1 MSQTQAK
8 GLPVKAG
15 YRDKVGWYRRLGRNI
30 KEHPYLYLMFLP
42 VLAYYVIFHYWPMY
56 GIIIAFKDFK
66 PMKGI
71 FGSQWVG
78 LHQFREFLGSQF
90 LWRLIRNTLTI
101 NLGMLLFAFPL
112 PILFAL
118 ILNEC
123 KSIKFRKVVQT
134 VTYMPHFV
142 SSVVVCSLLIIFVRS
157 NGIIT
162 TLLKPLGVQQ
172 TNLLAVPRYFK
183 VLYICMNIWQELGW
197 DSIIFFAA
205 LTSIDAA
212 LYEAA
217 RVDGANRWQQMWHVT
232 LPGIA
237 PTIVIL
243 LIMRIG
249 SLMSLGWERIYLI
262 YNEMVYETADVIST
276 YVYRMGMT
284 RMQYSYASA
293 VGLMNSGVNIIL
305 LIIANT
311 ISAKVSENS
320 LW

>member
-1 MSQTQAK
+1 MSQTKANN
-8 GLPVKAG
+8 LPVRAG
-15 YRDKVGWYRRLGRNI
+15 YKDKVGWHRRLLRNM

-42 VLAYYVIFHYWPMY
+42 VLAYYIIFHYWPMY

-71 FGSQWVG
+71 FGSEWVG
-78 LHQFREFLGSQF
+78 LAQFQEFINSAY

-101 NLGMLLFAFPL
+101 NIGMLVFAFPL

-123 KSIKFRKVVQT
+123 KSVKFRKVVQT
-134 VTYMPHFV
+134 ITYMPHFV
-142 SSVVVCSLLIIFVRS
+142 SSVVVCSLMIIFVRS

-162 TLLKPLGVQQ
+162 TLLAPFGVQQ
-172 TNLLAVPRYFK
+172 TNLLSVKGYFK
-183 VLYICMNIWQELGW
+183 TLYICMNIWQELGW

-237 PTIVIL
+237 PTIIIL

-249 SLMSLGWERIYLI
+249 SLS
-262 YNEMVYETADVIST
+262 
-276 YVYRMGMT
+276 
-284 RMQYSYASA
+284 
-293 VGLMNSGVNIIL
+293 
-305 LIIANT
+305 
-311 ISAKVSENS
+311 
-320 LW
+320 

>member
-1 MSQTQAK
+1 MSQTKANN
-8 GLPVKAG
+8 LPVMAG
-15 YRDKVGWYRRLGRNI
+15 YKDKVGWHRRLLRNM

-42 VLAYYVIFHYWPMY
+42 VLAYYIIFHYWPMY

-71 FGSQWVG
+71 FGSEWVG
-78 LHQFREFLGSQF
+78 LYQFKEFLNSPY

-101 NLGMLLFAFPL
+101 NIGMLVFAFPL

-123 KSIKFRKVVQT
+123 KSVKFRKVVQT

-142 SSVVVCSLLIIFVRS
+142 SSVVVCALLIIFVRS

-162 TLLKPLGVQQ
+162 TLLQPFGVPQ
-172 TNLLAVPRYFK
+172 TNLLSVKGYFK
-183 VLYICMNIWQELGW
+183 TLYICMNIWQELGW

-249 SLMSLGWERIYLI
+249 SLMSLGWDRIYLL

-276 YVYRMGMT
+276 YVYRMGLT
-284 RMQYSYASA
+284 RMQYSYSAA
-293 VGLMNSGVNIIL
+293 VGLMNSVVNIIL
-305 LIIANT
+305 LVSANM
-311 ISAKVSENS
+311 ISAKVSESS

>member
-1 MSQTQAK
+1 MSQTKANN
-8 GLPVKAG
+8 LPVRAG
-15 YRDKVGWYRRLGRNI
+15 YKDKIGWPRRLARNI

-42 VLAYYVIFHYWPMY
+42 VLVYYIIFHYWPMY

-71 FGSQWVG
+71 FGSEWMG
-78 LHQFREFLGSQF
+78 LYQFKEFLTSPY
-90 LWRLIRNTLTI
+90 LWRLLRNTLTI
-101 NLGMLLFAFPL
+101 NLASLVFAFPL

-123 KSIKFRKVVQT
+123 KSVKFRKVVQT

-142 SSVVVCSLLIIFVRS
+142 SSVVVCSLMLIFCRS
-157 NGIIT
+157 NGIVT
-162 TLLKPLGVQQ
+162 TILKVFGVQQ
-172 TNLLAVPRYFK
+172 TNLFSVPRYFK
-183 VLYICMNIWQELGW
+183 TLYICMNIWQELGW

-205 LTSIDAA
+205 LTSIDAS

-232 LPGIA
+232 LPGIL

-249 SLMSLGWERIYLI
+249 SLMSLGWDRIYLL
-262 YNEMVYETADVIST
+262 YNEMIYETADVIST
-276 YVYRMGMT
+276 YVYRMGLT
-284 RMQYSYASA
+284 RMQYSYATA
-293 VGLMNSGVNIIL
+293 VGLLNSVVNIIL
-305 LIIANT
+305 LVSANLV
-311 ISAKVSENS
+311 SAKVTESS